1 MLFFKLGCFLLA
13 SAQKRSLSTQ
23 KDPVSRRDT
32 PEHIQPFHHLSDVI
46 YCRKGLGLAKED
58 AECRTRRPVANVAR
72 GRRRRKV
79 PILYLQRHI
88 EVDLFTPEVDPG
100 FLWQNL
106 PESLT
111 D

>member
-1 MLFFKLGCFLLA
+1 
-13 SAQKRSLSTQ
+13 
-23 KDPVSRRDT
+23 
-32 PEHIQPFHHLSDVI
+32 
-46 YCRKGLGLAKED
+46 
-58 AECRTRRPVANVAR
+58 
-72 GRRRRKV
+72 V